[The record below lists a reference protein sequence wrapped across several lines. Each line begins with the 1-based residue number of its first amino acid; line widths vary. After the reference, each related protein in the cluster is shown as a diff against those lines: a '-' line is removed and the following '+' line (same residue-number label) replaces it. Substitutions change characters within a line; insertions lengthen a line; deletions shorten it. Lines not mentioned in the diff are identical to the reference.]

1 MVLNSLLNA
10 LPYQV
15 VAQFPFE
22 PIKTKIDTHIHTLPL
37 YLTVKLILILD
48 SYEGK
53 TVVLEKTLESS
64 LECKEI
70 QSIHPKGNQSWLFTG
85 STDVEAETPILWPP
99 HAKSWLIWK
108 DPDPGK
114 DWRRDE
120 KGMTEDKMVGWHH
133 RLNGHEFEQAPG
145 IGDGQASLARCS
157 PQGRKDMDV
166 TEQLNWTDEG
176 KKPASLC
183 LP

>member
-64 LECKEI
+64 LECEEI
-70 QSIHPKGNQSWLFTG
+70 QSIHPKGNQS
-85 STDVEAETPILWPP
+85 
-99 HAKSWLIWK
+99 
-108 DPDPGK
+108 
-114 DWRRDE
+114 
-120 KGMTEDKMVGWHH
+120 
-133 RLNGHEFEQAPG
+133 
-145 IGDGQASLARCS
+145 
-157 PQGRKDMDV
+157 
-166 TEQLNWTDEG
+166 
-176 KKPASLC
+176 
-183 LP
+183 

>member
-108 DPDPGK
+108 EDLNAGK
-114 DWRRDE
+114 DLGQEE
-120 KGMTEDKMVGWHH
+120 KGTTEDEM
-133 RLNGHEFEQAPG
+133 LDG
-145 IGDGQASLARCS
+145 ITDSM
-157 PQGRKDMDV
+157 DMGLGGLQELVMDREAWCAAV
-166 TEQLNWTDEG
+166 HGVAKNQTQLSNWTELNCMW
-176 KKPASLC
+176 SNISV
-183 LP
+183 